1 MKKSTTDID
10 SIVKRYNRLQVDIQ
24 VNTKHRK
31 DCENDIFNYINKN
44 GPFSKDGYYFYLRR
58 EYTMK
63 IINPQ
68 MVKKKYP
75 EIFEE
80 CSRTITVK
88 PKMIRRIDHA

>member
-1 MKKSTTDID
+1 MQKSTTNID
-10 SIVKRYNRLQVDIQ
+10 SIVNKYNRLQVDIIA
-24 VNTKHRK
+24 NTKERK
-31 DCENDIFNYINKN
+31 TCENLISDYINKN
-44 GPFSKDGYYFYLRR
+44 GPFSKDGYYYYLRR

-75 EIFEE
+75 SIFEE

>member
-1 MKKSTTDID
+1 MKSTTEVN
-10 SIVKRYNRLQVDIQ
+10 SIVKKYNRIQVDIV
-24 VNTKHRK
+24 VNTKERK
-31 DCENDIFNYINKN
+31 KCENFLYDYISKN
-44 GPFSKDGYYFYLRR
+44 GPFSKDGYYYYLRR

-75 EIFEE
+75 SIFEE

>member
-1 MKKSTTDID
+1 MSDILNIN
-10 SIVKRYNRLQVDIQ
+10 IVCETYNKTYNNIIKETH
-24 VNTKHRK
+24 NKK
-31 DCENDIFNYINKN
+31 DCEKYITRYIKHN
-44 GPFSKDGYYFYLRR
+44 GPFTKDGYYYYLRR

-80 CSRTITVK
+80 CSRTITIK
-88 PKMIRRIDHA
+88 PKMIRRIDNA

>member
-1 MKKSTTDID
+1 MKSTKDFD
-10 SIVKRYNRLQVDIQ
+10 SIVKEYNKLQIDI
-24 VNTKHRK
+24 VTKTKERK
-31 DCENDIFNYINKN
+31 SCENLIAYYINKN
-44 GPFSKDGYYFYLRR
+44 GPFSKDGYYYYLRR

-68 MVKKKYP
+68 MIKKKYP
-75 EIFEE
+75 KIFEE

>member
-10 SIVKRYNRLQVDIQ
+10 SIVKKYNRIQVDIV
-24 VNTKHRK
+24 VNTKERK
-31 DCENDIFNYINKN
+31 KCENFLYDYINKN
-44 GPFSKDGYYFYLRR
+44 GPFSKDGYYYYLRR

-80 CSRTITVK
+80 CSRIITVK

>member
-10 SIVKRYNRLQVDIQ
+10 SIVKKYNRIQVDIIA
-24 VNTKHRK
+24 NTKDRK
-31 DCENDIFNYINKN
+31 KCENLIYDNINKN
-44 GPFSKDGYYFYLRR
+44 GPFSKDGYYYYLRR

-75 EIFEE
+75 KIFEE

-88 PKMIRRIDHA
+88 SKMIRRIDHA